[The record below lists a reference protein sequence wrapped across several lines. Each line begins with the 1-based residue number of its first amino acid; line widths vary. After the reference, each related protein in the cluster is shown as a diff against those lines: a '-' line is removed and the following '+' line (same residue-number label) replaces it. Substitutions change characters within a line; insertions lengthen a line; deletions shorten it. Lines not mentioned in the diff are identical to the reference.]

1 MNAARPPRF
10 GAFAWLM
17 IVVAGGIGALAAW
30 NGLGEGPERWLRAY
44 LVAWIF
50 WTGISLGSL
59 AIVLLH
65 NLTGGAWGVAIRP
78 IARPAAAAL
87 VPMGLLFLPIAFGV
101 QHLYPWAN
109 SSVVAQEPILQ
120 HKQAYLNVTFFHLRA
135 VAYFVVWFVLLLFMR
150 WQANRPP
157 ADDVLAERRISR
169 LSGQGLLLHGLAV
182 TFSAIDWMMSLEP
195 EWFSTIYGVLV
206 FVSQGLA
213 ALAFCVFVYC
223 VLATDFASQTER
235 GAQHDL
241 GKLLLAFVM
250 LWTYMSLSQ
259 FLIIW
264 YGNLPEEVVW
274 YARRLHGGWQW
285 LAYALVALHFIL
297 PFVLLLSRELKRNA
311 AALGSVAGLL
321 LAMNWCEKIW
331 LIEPARREPAAL
343 LPWLDTG
350 LLLLIGALWCLAFVI
365 ESRRDG
371 LILSGR
377 AEVRHG

>member
-1 MNAARPPRF
+1 MSDGRAPSF
-10 GAFAWLM
+10 GPSTWLLV
-17 IVVAGGIGALAAW
+17 VVAGVVGALAAW
-30 NGLGEGPERWLRAY
+30 KGFQEGPERWLRAY

-50 WTGISLGSL
+50 WTGISIGSL
-59 AIVLLH
+59 SIILLH
-65 NLTGGAWGVAIRP
+65 NLTGGAWGDAIRP
-78 IARPAAAAL
+78 TARAAAAAI
-87 VPMGLLFLPIAFGV
+87 VPMGLLFLPVAFGV
-101 QHLYPWAN
+101 ERLYPWADA
-109 SSVVAQEPILQ
+109 SLVAEEAILQ
-120 HKQAYLNVTFFHLRA
+120 HKSTYLNVSFFQVRA
-135 VAYFVVWFVLLLFMR
+135 ILYFAIWLGLLLFLR

-157 ADDVLAERRISR
+157 AEDVVAERRLSR

-182 TFSAIDWMMSLEP
+182 TFASIDWVMSLEP

-206 FVSQGLA
+206 FVSMGLS
-213 ALAFCVFVYC
+213 ALAFCIFVHC
-223 VLATDFASQTER
+223 MFVENGADDDGI

-274 YARRLHGGWQW
+274 YARRLRNGWEW
-285 LAYALVALHFIL
+285 VAYALIAFHFVL

-321 LAMNWCEKIW
+321 LLMNWCEKVW
-331 LIEPARREPAAL
+331 LIEPARRESVEI

-350 LLLLIGALWCLAFVI
+350 LWLGLGALWFFGFVM
-365 ESRRDG
+365 ESRRNRFP
-371 LILSGR
+371 ISTR
-377 AEVRHG
+377 AEVSNG

>member
-1 MNAARPPRF
+1 MNSARPPKF
-10 GAFAWLM
+10 GAFTWLL
-17 IVVAGGIGALAAW
+17 IAIAGAVGALAAW
-30 NGLGEGPERWLRAY
+30 NGLGEGPDRWLRAY
-44 LVAWIF
+44 LVAWTY

-59 AIVLLH
+59 SIVLLH

-101 QHLYPWAN
+101 RHLYPWAN
-109 SSVVAQEPILQ
+109 PSVVAQNPVLQ
-120 HKQAYLNVTFFHLRA
+120 HKQAYLNVSFFHVRA
-135 VAYFVVWFVLLLFMR
+135 ILYFAVWLVLLVFMR
-150 WQANRPP
+150 WQSNRPP
-157 ADDVLAERRISR
+157 AEDAIAERRVSR
-169 LSGQGLLLHGLAV
+169 LSGQGMLLHGLAV
-182 TFSAIDWMMSLEP
+182 TFASIDWMMSLEP

-206 FVSQGLA
+206 FVSQGLS
-213 ALAFCVFVYC
+213 ALAFCVFIYC
-223 VLATDFASQTER
+223 VFVENSPGDARLD
-235 GAQHDL
+235 AQHDL

-274 YARRLHGGWQW
+274 YARRLRNGWQW
-285 LAYALVALHFIL
+285 LSYALIAFHFVL

-321 LAMNWCEKIW
+321 LVMNWGEKVW
-331 LIEPARREPAAL
+331 LIEPARREPAEF
-343 LPWLDTG
+343 LPWLDMG
-350 LLLLIGALWCLAFVI
+350 MLLLLGALWCMAVVI

-371 LILSGR
+371 LILSSR
-377 AEVRHG
+377 AEVQHG